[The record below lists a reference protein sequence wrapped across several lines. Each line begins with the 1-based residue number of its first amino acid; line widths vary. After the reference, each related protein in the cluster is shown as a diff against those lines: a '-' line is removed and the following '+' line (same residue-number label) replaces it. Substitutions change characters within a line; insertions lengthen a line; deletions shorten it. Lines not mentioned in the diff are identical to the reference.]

1 MTPKELKQ
9 RILYQDSNIV
19 VLDKP
24 AGLAVHG
31 GPSTPVHLESVLEL
45 LWSEPGRI
53 PRPAHRLDRDT
64 SGCLVLARHDK
75 ARARLG
81 RLFGAGQIGKLY
93 WAVAEGIPG
102 AEAGTIRMPLRK
114 ENSRAGWRM
123 VSDPAGSPAC
133 TNWRRMGES
142 GNRAWLE
149 LEPLTGR
156 THQIRVHCA
165 LALGCPVLGD
175 PVYGRPGPLL
185 HLMSRR
191 IQIPYWAERPPIM
204 VTAPVPEHMRVLL
217 ADCGYR
223 E

>member
-9 RILYQDSNIV
+9 RILYEDSNIV

-31 GPSTPVHLESVLEL
+31 GPSTPVHLESVLDS
-45 LWSEPGRI
+45 LWPERGRI

-81 RLFGAGQIGKLY
+81 RLFGAGRIGKLY
-93 WAVAEGIPG
+93 WAVVEGIPG
-102 AEAGTIRMPLRK
+102 EEGGKVRMPLRK

-123 VSDPAGSPAC
+123 VPDPEGSIAC
-133 TNWRRMGES
+133 TNWRRMGE
-142 GNRAWLE
+142 GDGRAWLE

-165 LALGCPVLGD
+165 QALGCPVLGD
-175 PVYGRPGPLL
+175 PVYGRQGPLL

-191 IQIPYWAERPPIM
+191 IQIPYWAERPPIE
-204 VTAPVPEHMRVLL
+204 VTAPVPEHMRAAL
-217 ADCGYR
+217 AACGYR